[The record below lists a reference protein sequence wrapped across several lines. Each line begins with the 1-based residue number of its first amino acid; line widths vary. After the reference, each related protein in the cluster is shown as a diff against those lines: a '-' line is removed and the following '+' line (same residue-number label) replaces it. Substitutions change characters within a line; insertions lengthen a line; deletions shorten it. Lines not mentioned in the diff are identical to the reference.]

1 MKKVIGVLL
10 LINLLLLF
18 VIMAL
23 LKNSVEKEEYEV
35 KIETDSAVELMK
47 VFLPRGE
54 FKDSRMIDATCV
66 QENAQK
72 TLEIPLRESY
82 EIRIK
87 KGENCKA
94 GDVIAEADGTEIKLE
109 TDSRILDY
117 TKSENTLTIQYLD
130 YREMWLEAYVSVNV
144 YQNLN
149 YESDLQVMLEGES
162 YNGNI
167 VWLDWQVNNGLVL
180 VKIQTDADILPGTEV
195 QVAII
200 NRIYEDV
207 VYIANN
213 YIMEDNIGEYL
224 YYKEDDPDSKAEKV
238 YLEIIYKGEKYS
250 VIEIDEEYVNGWM
263 YTEYSY

>member
-10 LINLLLLF
+10 FINLILLL

-23 LKNSVEKEEYEV
+23 LKNNVENEEYEV
-35 KIETDSAVELMK
+35 KIETDGATELMK

-54 FKDSRMIDATCV
+54 FKDSRMVNATCV
-66 QENAQK
+66 QDNAQK
-72 TLEIPLRESY
+72 ILEFPVHENCAVRV
-82 EIRIK
+82 K

-94 GDVIAEADGTEIKLE
+94 GDVIAAVDGTEIKLE

-130 YREMWLEAYVSVNV
+130 YRAMWLEAYVPVNV

-149 YESDLQVMLEGES
+149 YESNLQVMLEGES
-162 YNGNI
+162 YNGSI

-180 VKIQTDADILPGTEV
+180 VKIQSDADILPGTEV

-200 NRIYEDV
+200 NRVYKDA
-207 VYIANN
+207 VYIANS

-224 YYKEDDPDSKAEKV
+224 YYKEDNPDSKAEKV

-250 VIEIDEEYVNGWM
+250 VIGIDEEYVNGWM
-263 YTEYSY
+263 YTEYSH